1 VTHTA
6 TSVQRTY
13 LGLLLANTLAASFIW
28 GINTIFLLDAG
39 LTNFEAFAA
48 NAFFTAGMVLFE
60 VPTGVV
66 ADTRGRRISFLLG
79 AATLLITTLLYLLL
93 WQLRADFWWWA
104 MVSLGLGLGFT
115 FFSGALEAWLVD
127 ALKATHFQGGLE
139 AVFAKGQVVSGAA
152 MLVGSV
158 AGGVV
163 AQFTNLGV
171 PYIIRAVVLGLS
183 FMLAF
188 MVMRDIGFTP
198 DRTRKTVDTIKDI
211 LNHSIHIGFHRPSI
225 RWLMWSAPLSMGLLG
240 YVFYALQPYLL
251 ELYGDPRA
259 YTIAGLVAAI
269 LAGSQIIG
277 GLAAARIRRLF
288 RRRTS
293 AIIIGTTATGLI
305 LAAIGLV
312 PNFWFV
318 LAMIVLWG
326 IIFAAMMPIQQA
338 YLNSLI
344 PSKQRATVLSM
355 NSLMGSAGGV
365 VSQPVLGRI
374 ADISG
379 YANSYLAAAIV
390 QLLAV
395 PLLIRARRHAAKSD
409 YIETES
415 H

>member
-1 VTHTA
+1 LTHTS

-13 LGLLLANTLAASFIW
+13 LSLLLANTLAASFIW

-39 LTNFEAFAA
+39 LSNFEAFAA

-66 ADTRGRRISFLLG
+66 ADTRGRRISFLFG
-79 AATLLITTLLYLLL
+79 AATLLITTLLYLWL
-93 WQLRADFWWWA
+93 WQIHAAFWLWA
-104 MVSLGLGLGFT
+104 VVSLGLGLGFT

-127 ALKATHFQGGLE
+127 ALKATHFQGSLD
-139 AVFAKGQVVSGAA
+139 AVFAKGQVVSGMA
-152 MLVGSV
+152 MLTGSV

-171 PYIIRAVVLGLS
+171 PYMIRAVVLGLS
-183 FMLAF
+183 FTLAF
-188 MVMRDIGFTP
+188 TVMRDIGFTP

-211 LNHSIHIGFHRPSI
+211 LDHSLRIGFHRPGI
-225 RWLMWSAPLSMGLLG
+225 RWLMWSAPLSMGLIG

-259 YTIAGLVAAI
+259 YTVAGLVAAI

-277 GLAAARIRRLF
+277 GLAASRIRHLF
-288 RRRTS
+288 RRRTT

-305 LAAIGLV
+305 LAIIGLV

-374 ADISG
+374 ADVSG

-409 YIETES
+409 YIEPDA
-415 H
+415 